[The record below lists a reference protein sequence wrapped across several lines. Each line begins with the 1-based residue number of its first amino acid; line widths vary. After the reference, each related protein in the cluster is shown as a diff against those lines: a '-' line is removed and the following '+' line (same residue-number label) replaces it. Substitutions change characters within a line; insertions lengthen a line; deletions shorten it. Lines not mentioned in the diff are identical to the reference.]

1 MNGFKL
7 SVMTAAGVIVLFF
20 MLIAIEPEAETTI
33 LKQSAPSKTMLNS
46 DAKIVQ
52 DMLQHSNV
60 QGPRLKEQ
68 SANQK
73 DLLRQRDQLYAEFEA
88 INQKLSQG
96 QKPEERTVDT
106 LLQQQ
111 MQLVH
116 AGVLSS
122 QDALNYCQFLRKVMP
137 EMDRQLN
144 GYILELEKM

>member
-1 MNGFKL
+1 
-7 SVMTAAGVIVLFF
+7 
-20 MLIAIEPEAETTI
+20 
-33 LKQSAPSKTMLNS
+33 MLNS

-60 QGPRLKEQ
+60 QGPILKEQ

-122 QDALNYCQFLRKVMP
+122 QDALNYCQFF
-137 EMDRQLN
+137 
-144 GYILELEKM
+144 EKSHA